1 MLGDMLDDERAS
13 RVTISMEDVV
23 KGYQSV
29 RRGHYEEPIT
39 MSVVDGGGVIVIHLG
54 LILKTGKF
62 PAELKSTSRFQPR
75 FVLNSD
81 SATS

>member
-1 MLGDMLDDERAS
+1 
-13 RVTISMEDVV
+13 MEDVV

-62 PAELKSTSRFQPR
+62 PFQLKSASVLTLHD
-75 FVLNSD
+75 VLNSD
-81 SATS
+81 SVAL